1 MASSDKLYQHG
12 FALNNGD
19 GEIPALGFG
28 TLVSDQKETRRATKS
43 AVEVGFRHLDC
54 AERYRNEAAVGAALK
69 ELFADG
75 TVRREDLFV
84 TTKLW
89 NNNHRPERVRPA
101 LQASLD
107 RLGLDTVDLYLMHTP
122 FAFQPGDDQDPRD
135 ASGSVVYDDGVTL
148 EETWAAME
156 ALVDRGLT
164 RAIGLSDIDVD
175 GTRRVVNSAR
185 IKPAVVEVESHPYH
199 PQWDL
204 HAYCH
209 SEDIILLA
217 FAPLGH
223 ALEPRL
229 LDDPVIVDIARRF
242 GKTPAQVLLAWGI
255 QRGSAVLTSSVNPG
269 RISENFDVTAL
280 PHSLIDDISE
290 RLRTRIRFNSVVDA
304 GEPGFIEVPQGGR
317 RMRLPRVEPRLHRR
331 G

>member
-1 MASSDKLYQHG
+1 MALREPNQHR

-19 GEIPALGFG
+19 GEVPALGFG
-28 TLVSDQKETRRATKS
+28 TLVSDESKTRLATKA

-54 AERYRNEAAVGAALK
+54 AERYRNEAEVGAALE
-69 ELFADG
+69 ELIADG
-75 TVRREDLFV
+75 TVRREDLFI

-89 NNNHRPERVRPA
+89 NNNHRPERVKPA
-101 LQASLD
+101 LQSSLD

-122 FAFQPGDDQDPRD
+122 FAFRPGDDQDPRD
-135 ASGSVVYDDGVTL
+135 ASGAMVYDDGVTL

-156 ALVDRGLT
+156 SLVDQGLT

-175 GTRRVVNSAR
+175 GTRKVVNAAR

-204 HAYCH
+204 HEYCN
-209 SEDIILLA
+209 SQGIVLLA

-223 ALEPRL
+223 ALEPRV
-229 LDDPVIVDIARRF
+229 LDDPLIVEIARRY

-255 QRGSAVLTSSVNPG
+255 QRDTAVLTSSVTPKRINENFEVTTLPQSAIDA
-269 RISENFDVTAL
+269 ISEL
-280 PHSLIDDISE
+280 E
-290 RLRTRIRFNSVVDA
+290 TRIRFNSVVDA
-304 GEPGFIEVPQGGR
+304 GEPGFLEVPQGS
-317 RMRLPRVEPRLHRR
+317 
-331 G
+331 